1 MCGEGDRE
9 FSIFFTII
17 KLLEHDFSYP
27 TRLFSGVEEYV
38 PKALSHLEICLGTK
52 PLADSMFRVT
62 TPGLYNGMLLITG
75 SRGSGKSSLAKALCR
90 RMAEKENLARIFPV
104 DCKPLRGRC
113 YFID

>member
-1 MCGEGDRE
+1 MVEGC
-9 FSIFFTII
+9 FPLFTII
-17 KLLEHDFSYP
+17 
-27 TRLFSGVEEYV
+27 RLCIWAIFFISHARPFSGVEEYL
-38 PKALSHLEICLGTK
+38 PKALSHLEICLGIK
-52 PLADSMFRVT
+52 ALADSMFRVT

-113 YFID
+113 YSID